1 MRLPSAAADLTVRRK
16 WQRAQ
21 RKDTPPIHDTPHAK
35 AASAAGGVL
44 IYGPKFHCPPGQNGG
59 CGAPTNVEGTN
70 GGAMP
75 CGAMLTRFGVTKPY
89 YCALCA
95 PGRTA

>member
-1 MRLPSAAADLTVRRK
+1 MN
-16 WQRAQ
+16 

-35 AASAAGGVL
+35 AASEAGGAL
-44 IYGPKFHCPPGQNGG
+44 ILGPKLHCPPGQNGS

-70 GGAMP
+70 GGQMP
-75 CGAMLTRFGVTKPY
+75 CGALLTRFGVTKPY

-95 PGRTA
+95 SGKTT